1 MELEAAEEGAF
12 FVNTLVGDEE
22 EMAELESVEREEE
35 EESARLGRELNN
47 HMKKRKIASG
57 KGTKKDKRERIR

>member
-35 EESARLGRELNN
+35 EESARLGSELNN
-47 HMKKRKIASG
+47 HMKERKIASG